1 MNKDK
6 EYFINWLEK
15 ISLKISLIKS
25 SQNNYKRFFQKNTE
39 EKIEMFK
46 SNYSFWIRYNYE
58 CSLILAITA
67 LTEYGSH
74 DDDLSF
80 PKFLRS
86 FSEYYENNK
95 QVLMEELIKDKPKY
109 ITNFNRPDLIKFCT
123 DDNPIEQERLKNI
136 KNTFEELNIKNDE
149 EILNSCF
156 KILKTIRS
164 KLYAHYT
171 DYQKEIDITHS
182 DLEKIIDTII
192 SVFDNYSYILK
203 NTIYYFD

>member
-1 MNKDK
+1 MNKNK

-15 ISLKISLIKS
+15 ISLKIYLIKN
-25 SQNNYKRFFQKNTE
+25 SQKNYKRFFQKNTE

-58 CSLILAITA
+58 CSLILAITS

-86 FSEYYENNK
+86 FSEYYKNNK
-95 QVLMEELIKDKPKY
+95 QALMEELIKDKPKY
-109 ITNFNRPDLIKFCT
+109 MTDFNRPDFVQVCE
-123 DDNPIEQERLKNI
+123 DNDPIEQERLQNI

-149 EILNSCF
+149 ETLNSCF
-156 KILKTIRS
+156 KNLKTIRS

-171 DYQKEIDITHS
+171 DYCNLTYRRR
-182 DLEKIIDTII
+182 
-192 SVFDNYSYILK
+192 FN
-203 NTIYYFD
+203 

>member
-6 EYFINWLEK
+6 EYFVNWLEK
-15 ISLKISLIKS
+15 ISLKIYLIKN
-25 SQNNYKRFFQKNTE
+25 SQKNYKRFFQKNIE

-86 FSEYYENNK
+86 FSEYYKNNK
-95 QVLMEELIKDKPKY
+95 QVLMEELIKDKPEY
-109 ITNFNRPDLIKFCT
+109 ITDFNRPDFVQVC
-123 DDNPIEQERLKNI
+123 DDNNPIEQERLKNI
-136 KNTFEELNIKNDE
+136 RNTFEKLSIKNDE
-149 EILNSCF
+149 EILNSCY
-156 KILKTIRS
+156 KNLKTVRD

-171 DYQKEIDITHS
+171 DYQNKIDITHS
-182 DLEKIIDTII
+182 DLEKIIDTVI
-192 SVFDNYSYILK
+192 SVFDNYSYILT
-203 NTIYYFD
+203 NTTHCFD

>member
-15 ISLKISLIKS
+15 ISLKIYLIKN
-25 SQNNYKRFFQKNTE
+25 SQEKYKRFFQKNTE

-46 SNYSFWIRYNYE
+46 SSYSFWIRYNYE
-58 CSLILAITA
+58 CSLVLAITA

-86 FSEYYENNK
+86 FSEYFKNNK
-95 QVLMEELIKDKPKY
+95 LILMEELIKDKPKY
-109 ITNFNRPDLIKFCT
+109 ITDFNRHDFVQVC
-123 DDNPIEQERLKNI
+123 DDNDPIEQEHMKNI
-136 KNTFEELNIKNDE
+136 RNTFEELSIKNDE

-156 KILKTIRS
+156 KKLKTIRD

-171 DYQKEIDITHS
+171 DYQNEIDITHS
-182 DLEKIIDTII
+182 ELEKIIDTVI

-203 NTIYYFD
+203 NTTYCFD

>member
-15 ISLKISLIKS
+15 ISLKIYLIKN
-25 SQNNYKRFFQKNTE
+25 SQKNYKRFFQKNTE

-58 CSLILAITA
+58 CSLILAITS

-80 PKFLRS
+80 HKFLRS
-86 FSEYYENNK
+86 FSEYYKNNK
-95 QVLMEELIKDKPKY
+95 QILMEELIKDKPKY
-109 ITNFNRPDLIKFCT
+109 ITDFNRHDFVQVC
-123 DDNPIEQERLKNI
+123 DENDPIEQERLKNI

-182 DLEKIIDTII
+182 DLEKIINTII

-203 NTIYYFD
+203 NTIYCFD

>member
-15 ISLKISLIKS
+15 ISLKIYLIKN
-25 SQNNYKRFFQKNTE
+25 SQKNYKRFFQKNVE
-39 EKIEMFK
+39 EKIKILK

-74 DDDLSF
+74 DDLSF

-86 FSEYYENNK
+86 FSEYYKNNK
-95 QVLMEELIKDKPKY
+95 QVLMDELIKDKPKY
-109 ITNFNRPDLIKFCT
+109 ITDFSRPDLVEFC
-123 DDNPIEQERLKNI
+123 DDNDPIEQELLKHI
-136 KNTFEELNIKNDE
+136 KNMFEKLSIKNDE

-156 KILKTIRS
+156 KKLKTIRD

-171 DYQKEIDITHS
+171 DYQNEIEITHS
-182 DLEKIIDTII
+182 DLEKIIDTVI

-203 NTIYYFD
+203 NTTYCFG

>member
-25 SQNNYKRFFQKNTE
+25 SQNNYKRFFLKNTE

-46 SNYSFWIRYNYE
+46 SNYSFWIKYNYE
-58 CSLILAITA
+58 CSLVLAITS

-74 DDDLSF
+74 NDDLSF

-95 QVLMEELIKDKPKY
+95 QILMEELIKIKPEYVTSFKQP
-109 ITNFNRPDLIKFCT
+109 NSVELLD
-123 DDNPIEQERLKNI
+123 DDNPIEQERLKYI
-136 KNTFEELNIKNDE
+136 KNKFEELNIKNDKE
-149 EILNSCF
+149 TLNDCF
-156 KILKTIRS
+156 KKLKTIRD

-171 DYQKEIDITHS
+171 NYQNEIDITHS
-182 DLEKIIDTII
+182 NLEQIINTII
-192 SVFDNYSYILK
+192 TIFNNYSYILK
-203 NTIYYFD
+203 KTACCFD

>member
-1 MNKDK
+1 MNKNK

-15 ISLKISLIKS
+15 ISLKIYLIKN
-25 SQNNYKRFFQKNTE
+25 SQENYKRFFQKNTE

-58 CSLILAITA
+58 CSLILAITS

-86 FSEYYENNK
+86 FSEYYKNNK
-95 QVLMEELIKDKPKY
+95 QALMEELIKDKPKY
-109 ITNFNRPDLIKFCT
+109 MTDFNRPDFVQVC
-123 DDNPIEQERLKNI
+123 DENNPIEQERLQNI

-156 KILKTIRS
+156 KNLRTIRD

-171 DYQKEIDITHS
+171 DYSNEIDITHS
-182 DLEKIIDTII
+182 DLEKIIDTVI

-203 NTIYYFD
+203 NTTYCFD

>member
-1 MNKDK
+1 MNKNK

-15 ISLKISLIKS
+15 ISLKIYLIKN
-25 SQNNYKRFFQKNTE
+25 SQENYKRFFQKNIE

-58 CSLILAITA
+58 CSLILAITS

-86 FSEYYENNK
+86 FSEYYKNNK
-95 QVLMEELIKDKPKY
+95 QTLMEELIKDKPKY
-109 ITNFNRPDLIKFCT
+109 MTDFNRPDFVQVC
-123 DDNPIEQERLKNI
+123 DENNSIEQERLQNI

-156 KILKTIRS
+156 KNLRTIRD

-171 DYQKEIDITHS
+171 DYQNEIDITHS
-182 DLEKIIDTII
+182 DLEKIINTII
-192 SVFDNYSYILK
+192 LVFNNYSYVLK
-203 NTIYYFD
+203 NTIYCFD

>member
-6 EYFINWLEK
+6 KYFIDWLEK
-15 ISLKISLIKS
+15 ISLKIYLIKN
-25 SQNNYKRFFQKNTE
+25 SQKNYKIFFQKNIE

-46 SNYSFWIRYNYE
+46 SNYNFWIRYNYE

-74 DDDLSF
+74 GDDLSF

-86 FSEYYENNK
+86 FSEYYKNNK
-95 QVLMEELIKDKPKY
+95 QVLMDELIKDKPKY
-109 ITNFNRPDLIKFCT
+109 MTDFNRPDLVEFC
-123 DDNPIEQERLKNI
+123 DDNDPIEQERLKYI
-136 KNTFEELNIKNDE
+136 KNKFEELNIKNDE

-156 KILKTIRS
+156 KKLKKIRD

-171 DYQKEIDITHS
+171 DYQNEIDITHS
-182 DLEKIIDTII
+182 DLEK
-192 SVFDNYSYILK
+192 NYRY
-203 NTIYYFD
+203 NNFNF

>member
-15 ISLKISLIKS
+15 ISLKIYLIKN
-25 SQNNYKRFFQKNTE
+25 SQKNYKRFFQKNTE

-58 CSLILAITA
+58 CSLILAITS

-86 FSEYYENNK
+86 FSEYYKNNK
-95 QVLMEELIKDKPKY
+95 QILMEELIKDKPKY
-109 ITNFNRPDLIKFCT
+109 ITDFNRHDFVQVC
-123 DDNPIEQERLKNI
+123 DENDPIEQERLK
-136 KNTFEELNIKNDE
+136 NIKNDE

-182 DLEKIIDTII
+182 DLEKIINTII

-203 NTIYYFD
+203 NTIYCFD

>member
-15 ISLKISLIKS
+15 ISLKICLIKN
-25 SQNNYKRFFQKNTE
+25 SQNNYKRFFQKNME

-46 SNYSFWIRYNYE
+46 SNYSFWIKYNYE
-58 CSLILAITA
+58 CSLVLAITA

-86 FSEYYENNK
+86 FSKYYENNK
-95 QVLMEELIKDKPKY
+95 QILMEEFIEAKPEY
-109 ITNFNRPDLIKFCT
+109 TTSFEQPNSVELLD
-123 DDNPIEQERLKNI
+123 DDNPIEQERLKYI
-136 KNTFEELNIKNDE
+136 KNKFKELNIKNDE
-149 EILNSCF
+149 ETLNSCF
-156 KILKTIRS
+156 KKLKKIRD

-171 DYQKEIDITHS
+171 DYQNEIDITHS
-182 DLEKIIDTII
+182 NLEKIIDTII
-192 SVFDNYSYILK
+192 TIFNNYSYILK
-203 NTIYYFD
+203 KTACCFD

>member
-15 ISLKISLIKS
+15 ISLKIYLIKN
-25 SQNNYKRFFQKNTE
+25 SQKNYKRFFQKNTE

-58 CSLILAITA
+58 CSLILAIMS

-86 FSEYYENNK
+86 FSEYYKNNK
-95 QVLMEELIKDKPKY
+95 QILMEELIKDKPKY
-109 ITNFNRPDLIKFCT
+109 ITDFNRHDFVQVC
-123 DDNPIEQERLKNI
+123 DENDPIEQERLKNI

-182 DLEKIIDTII
+182 DLKKIINTII

-203 NTIYYFD
+203 NTIYCFD